1 MYLPNAKLFG
11 SDMIL
16 MYLPVEA
23 MSTEDGSYH
32 VYNQDFRLTQTHWK
46 AIDNEKQRCDD
57 THTSID
63 DSVSTSAC
71 IADYLERESNCSM
84 VLLGSTSP
92 NIRYSYLPQNSILW
106 LL

>member
-1 MYLPNAKLFG
+1 MYIPNPKLFG

-63 DSVSTSAC
+63 DSVNTSAC
-71 IADYLERESNCSM
+71 IVDYLERESNCSM
-84 VLLGSTSP
+84 VLLGSSSP
-92 NIRYSYLPQNSILW
+92 KIRYR
-106 LL
+106 